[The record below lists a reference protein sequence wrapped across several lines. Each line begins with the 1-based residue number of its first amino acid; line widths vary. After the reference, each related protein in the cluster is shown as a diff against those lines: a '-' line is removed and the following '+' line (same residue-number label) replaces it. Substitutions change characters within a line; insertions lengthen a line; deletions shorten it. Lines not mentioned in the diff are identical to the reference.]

1 MPFIR
6 RNKISNTGMK
16 RYAETESS
24 WRVPLSE
31 LKYWVVAPPFMTHF
45 FKTILFQ
52 DGNKKTIWWRES
64 KAFLGHPLRT
74 YANFPEKLTFL
85 TPRVHIMGFAYVL
98 NRWPLLMS
106 IVTRKP
112 VILNQL
118 LILIISE
125 INSPLSPVNRFFT

>member
-52 DGNKKTIWWRES
+52 DGNKKTI
-64 KAFLGHPLRT
+64 
-74 YANFPEKLTFL
+74 
-85 TPRVHIMGFAYVL
+85 
-98 NRWPLLMS
+98 
-106 IVTRKP
+106 
-112 VILNQL
+112 
-118 LILIISE
+118 
-125 INSPLSPVNRFFT
+125 